1 MPTMR
6 AAVVQDGIL
15 TLRHDYP
22 VPTPHGEEALLR
34 VRLAGVCATDLELL
48 RGYKGGFCGV
58 LGHEFVGE
66 VVIAPSAPH
75 WTGRRVVGELNVGC
89 GVCNLCRRGLGKH
102 CRQRTSLGIIGR
114 DGVFA
119 DYTLLPVQNLHAVPD
134 HVPDEIAVFTEP
146 LAAAYELLEQIP
158 FTPAQRVIIQ
168 GDGRLGL
175 LCALVLAQSGC
186 DLTVLGRHAAKLA
199 LLDGAGIR
207 TQVATPAALAQLA
220 AAPADVVVEA
230 TGAKSGFA
238 TALSLVRP
246 GGVLA
251 LKSTFADHL
260 DDFDLSRLVVDEI
273 TLVGSRCGPFPP
285 ALAALAAGRIDPR
298 PFIHAEYSL
307 DDVAQAITH
316 AGQKGVLKVLIRP

>member
-1 MPTMR
+1 MTTMR
-6 AAVVQDGIL
+6 AAFVQDGAL

-22 VPTPHGEEALLR
+22 IPTPHGEEALLR

-48 RGYKGGFCGV
+48 RGYKGGFRGV

-66 VVIAPSAPH
+66 VVTAPSAPH
-75 WTGRRVVGELNVGC
+75 REGQRVVGEINAGC
-89 GVCNLCRRGLGKH
+89 GECELCRRGLGKH

-134 HVPDEIAVFTEP
+134 HVPDEVAVFAEP

-158 FTPAQRVIIQ
+158 IAPAQRVIVL

-175 LCALVLAQSGC
+175 LCALVLAQTGC

-199 LLDGAGIR
+199 LLDGARIH
-207 TQVATPAALAQLA
+207 TQVATPAVLAQLA
-220 AAPADVVVEA
+220 TATADVIVEA

-238 TALSLVRP
+238 TALQLVRP
-246 GGVLA
+246 GGVVA

-260 DDFDLSRLVVDEI
+260 DNFDLSHLVVDEI
-273 TLVGSRCGPFPP
+273 TLVGSRCGPFAP
-285 ALAALAAGRIDPR
+285 ALAALASGQIDPR
-298 PFIHAEYSL
+298 PLIHAEYSL
-307 DDVAQAITH
+307 DDAAAAIAR
-316 AGQKGVLKVLIRP
+316 AGESGVLKVLIRP